1 VPSERHVDV
10 EPADS
15 AGARRRQPY
24 LAPASRNRERK
35 RPLSTLPTRAQLD
48 AAEARTAAVM
58 SDPSAT
64 PWQRMLA
71 AEQEM
76 QAGTGLWANEYEA
89 TS

>member
-1 VPSERHVDV
+1 
-10 EPADS
+10 
-15 AGARRRQPY
+15 
-24 LAPASRNRERK
+24 
-35 RPLSTLPTRAQLD
+35 LSTLPTRAQLD
-48 AAEARTAAVM
+48 AAEACTAAVM

-76 QAGTGLWANEYEA
+76 QAGTGLRANEYEPGA